1 MAARDRLQL
10 YKLNILISD
19 KKKNPACA
27 STSCCASARR
37 SPIISTPF
45 RDTSGRGGAAVL
57 ASSATFAPFLFLP
70 DSGNR
75 KYTDCTLP
83 SRPRLAVKTR
93 GQDTS
98 RRDRP
103 CRAHRRRARPSAAAL
118 VYEAGQQ
125 QGKRVLVY
133 DLGGRTFAV
142 SVVRIEEG
150 VVEVIATAHDHRCVG
165 AVPDLRRAPEWQRQS
180 PALPGGARSRPPH
193 RRAERSAGW
202 SRTGTPRR
210 RRSCRGRPP
219 TAPYR
224 HIAVAQFDLKQS
236 PQKWVP
242 ALRKRMRLLKG
253 LERSSGSI
261 RSADARV
268 VLRMRR
274 NSIAFG
280 GTSG

>member
-1 MAARDRLQL
+1 M
-10 YKLNILISD
+10 
-19 KKKNPACA
+19 
-27 STSCCASARR
+27 
-37 SPIISTPF
+37 
-45 RDTSGRGGAAVL
+45 
-57 ASSATFAPFLFLP
+57 
-70 DSGNR
+70 
-75 KYTDCTLP
+75 
-83 SRPRLAVKTR
+83 
-93 GQDTS
+93 
-98 RRDRP
+98 
-103 CRAHRRRARPSAAAL
+103 
-118 VYEAGQQ
+118 
-125 QGKRVLVY
+125 LVY

-236 PQKWVP
+236 PQKWGPV
-242 ALRKRMRLLKG
+242 LRKRMRLLKG